1 MVRWISERLT
11 VVSAVWLAVGLAF
24 SAFVI
29 WAFFELADEVLEGD
43 SRAFDRAVL
52 LWIQDTFPD
61 WLDGPMRLVTAL
73 GYYYVVVPLLVMAVF
88 VFYRRGWRLS
98 AVLLAVSTGGSI
110 VLTTVLKG
118 VFQRA
123 RPELFDSG
131 YQASFYSFPSGHAT
145 VAVGFYGML
154 TVILAYRL
162 RGRARWAVAVSWVAR
177 RAPDRAFQALPRRA
191 LPDRHTRRLPLGP
204 PVAGLR
210 RGCLRAVALGQGLE
224 GGRVWPR
231 RRIVSSPDGEH
242 PPSHRAVRNLLVFF
256 GVMVESMGVPLPGET
271 ILIAPA
277 S

>member
-1 MVRWISERLT
+1 MLKSRRETVRWISERLT
-11 VVSAVWLAVGLAF
+11 VVAAVWLAAGLAF

-52 LWIQDTFPD
+52 LWIHRNVPE
-61 WLDGPMRLVTAL
+61 WLDEPMRLVTAL
-73 GYYYVVVPLLVMAVF
+73 GYYYVVVPLLAVA
-88 VFYRRGWRLS
+88 VYLFYRRGWRLS

-162 RGRARWAVAVSWVAR
+162 EGLARWAVAVSGVLVVLMIGFSRLYLGVHYPTDILAGYLS
-177 RAPDRAFQALPRRA
+177 ALLWLVCVGGVYA
-191 LPDRHTRRLPLGP
+191 LWLSVR
-204 PVAGLR
+204 GLR
-210 RGCLRAVALGQGLE
+210 AAE
-224 GGRVWPR
+224 SGR
-231 RRIVSSPDGEH
+231 DAG
-242 PPSHRAVRNLLVFF
+242 
-256 GVMVESMGVPLPGET
+256 
-271 ILIAPA
+271 
-277 S
+277 